1 MRQNKANRSLTVTAK
16 MVRTAILAF
25 FAMGMIWIGLYL
37 YTNNFLNRYVESNL
51 QLVSENIISGLE
63 ESFLQMERMTFALDS
78 NEDVTAFLREE
89 LPLEL
94 ADSAGKIT
102 ADVMLFQKYDELMEH
117 VIIAN
122 PGGGY
127 YRFSG
132 NLDNTSVKKLLR
144 ITENIEAALS
154 FTTTLED
161 SEYIGYAAP
170 LHDGITNA
178 GKVIILTSQ
187 AAILKLFDGVGDIS
201 EMKIALCADR
211 KVIFSKIGE
220 YIGMNADDIIRGGE
234 YYSYERI
241 GLTPFELLISYEAA
255 GKELRRWF
263 IVSMAAFAVFL
274 FTLFGLFLRFWWK
287 QFFVPVQQVI
297 SDVERIGDNQS
308 QKLGSTGLEHFDGLV
323 DGINDM
329 IERLEQ
335 KEKEIFDAR
344 YSLKEA
350 ELRREKALL
359 ISLKKQIDA
368 HFTVNVLAAIKALAA
383 NGENEKAGNMCDG
396 LSYLLRYAN
405 AGEASISVME
415 EFCVLEK
422 YVDIMQ
428 IRYPGRFSADI
439 EIEDELAE
447 LMIPRMLL
455 QPIVENSIRHGI
467 LDNDGRQGHIRVY
480 CRICDD
486 SVAFVIEDNGRGMSP
501 DELEALN
508 NKINSSENED
518 DVAGLS
524 HVALPNIQRRIV
536 SYYGTGYGITVS
548 SVKGEGTVVT
558 LTLPAI
564 RSAFAEKY

>member
-37 YTNNFLNRYVESNL
+37 YTSNFLNRYVESNM

-63 ESFLQMERMTFALDS
+63 ESFLQMDRMTFALDA

-102 ADVMLFQKYDELMEH
+102 AEVMLFQKYNELMEH

-144 ITENIEAALS
+144 ITENAEVTSS
-154 FTTTLED
+154 FTAKLED
-161 SEYIGYAAP
+161 SEYIGYVAP
-170 LHDGITNA
+170 LHDGIKKA
-178 GKVIILTSQ
+178 GKVIVLTSQ
-187 AAILKLFDGVGDIS
+187 EAILKLFDEVSDIS
-201 EMKIALCADR
+201 EMQIALCSDR

-255 GKELRRWF
+255 GKELRKWF
-263 IVSMAAFAVFL
+263 VVSMTAFAVFL
-274 FTLFGLFLRFWWK
+274 FALFGLFLRFWWK

-323 DGINDM
+323 DGINNM

-415 EFCVLEK
+415 EFCVL
-422 YVDIMQ
+422 
-428 IRYPGRFSADI
+428 
-439 EIEDELAE
+439 E

-564 RSAFAEKY
+564 RSAFAENY